1 MPTWR
6 QGPERLT
13 YSAEVPHSP
22 ARFAGVVVVNFGD
35 RESRKARLRGLPEG
49 MQQVLASK
57 LPEDVAVKD
66 IKQCSRK
73 SECQCPGRGS
83 ERFFCEV
90 CQKPT
95 NSLGMWNYALPH
107 SRACVTTWLQ
117 PGAMRYQM
125 LQAHALT

>member
-1 MPTWR
+1 MP
-6 QGPERLT
+6 
-13 YSAEVPHSP
+13 
-22 ARFAGVVVVNFGD
+22 GVVFGD

-57 LPEDVAVKD
+57 LPEDVQIYNSEAVKD

-107 SRACVTTWLQ
+107 SRACVSTWLQ
-117 PGAMRYQM
+117 PGAMQYQM